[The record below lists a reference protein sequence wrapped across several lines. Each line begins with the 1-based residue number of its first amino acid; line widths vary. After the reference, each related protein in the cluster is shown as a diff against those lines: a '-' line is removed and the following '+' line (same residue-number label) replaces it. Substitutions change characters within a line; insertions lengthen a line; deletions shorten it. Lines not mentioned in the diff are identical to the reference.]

1 MSHIIHHFKDRH
13 SDHTPTWTW
22 EDDGVGSYDPLY
34 AMGLVEPNYPV
45 PALRTD
51 NLYWRMPSYPTENLI
66 AQWSLTGP
74 GQGARS

>member
-45 PALRTD
+45 PALQVDSMSDLGMRWATWVD
-51 NLYWRMPSYPTENLI
+51 DDAAFGKRW
-66 AQWSLTGP
+66 
-74 GQGARS
+74 